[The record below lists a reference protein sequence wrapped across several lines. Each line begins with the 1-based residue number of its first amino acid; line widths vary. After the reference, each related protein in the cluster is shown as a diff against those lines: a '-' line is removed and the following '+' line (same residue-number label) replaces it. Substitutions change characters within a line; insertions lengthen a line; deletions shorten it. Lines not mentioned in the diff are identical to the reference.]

1 MSKYGIGRDV
11 GLIFCLCLCVT
22 VAENSQFY
30 ENSSD
35 LAGMIQGPF
44 RNPFFVAVALMA
56 LVILGVVVVP
66 RMQIDILPAFRKSA
80 MQILTLYP
88 GMPTE
93 VVEKDITSR
102 MERWTGQSNGILKQE
117 SKSLMGVSIVTNHYR
132 EDIDPAE
139 AMANTSAYAMSDMYY
154 QPPGTLPPMVQPFD
168 PTAST
173 PLMLLTASSDEKS
186 GKELYDVAY
195 YALRQMLSG
204 VKGIIA
210 PAAYGG
216 TKRRIHIYVDPL
228 MLEAYGLSQ
237 TQVNDAIKRNTT
249 MIPSGIAEIG
259 DINYSIDAQGM
270 IKEVADFNDIV
281 ISVKDGRA
289 IQVKDIGFAADA
301 AAIQTNIVRVDG
313 KNQVYLPIF
322 KRSGSNTIEAV
333 EAVQAALPKLK
344 ERLPDD
350 VQLNVIFDQ
359 SSYVRRSIS
368 GLMGAGLG
376 GLILV
381 AIVLLVFLGRLR
393 FALIAVLSV
402 PMSVLAALVA
412 LHAMGQG
419 LNSITL
425 GGIALALG
433 LLVDNAIVMLEDI
446 ERRMQ
451 AGSSSMDAAKAA
463 ASAMA
468 GPVLASTLAIVAVF
482 VPILFFTGIARDL
495 FGPLALTVTAC
506 MLASYVFSIAVVPL
520 LAGILLKGR
529 EQNEAKSSSF
539 LRLVERW
546 EARYGKRLTVSVKRP
561 ARLGVIVVGLTAF
574 ALVGSTQTGFELFPK
589 EDVGQLEV
597 QVRMPS
603 GTTLSATEGVI
614 AEMEELARQTM
625 GDDLQQIISNIGV
638 FYDLPAAY
646 TPNSGTQDAFIGIQ
660 LKENSSQATDDVARR
675 LRTQFLEQFP
685 GVELSFYSGGLMTA
699 ALNEGKPAPIDVRI
713 KGNKLEVLQD
723 IARQVRDT
731 LRYVE
736 GIRDARVLQRLDQP
750 TKEVDIDRERA
761 ARMGVDPVDA
771 IQNMVAAFS
780 STATFDKSFWID
792 EGNGNH
798 YYVGVT
804 YPEYAIDAEDVLGH
818 VLVTGA
824 DGGRPVPFRT
834 FSEVSNRST
843 AVEINHHDLSRVFN
857 VYANVDG
864 RDIGRTSLEIEDRL
878 KDIRENLPR
887 GYSMDFDGEVAVMR
901 SSFSNLGLGLAL
913 ALLFAYLIV
922 VPLFR
927 SFKQPIGMLIAF
939 PPALS
944 GVIALLWITGVPLSI
959 QALMGAIMVVGITVS
974 YGNLMVDRIN
984 ALRRDGI
991 PIDEAIAAGSRQRL
1005 RPILMTAITTVL
1017 GLLPTA
1023 MGWGGSQIN
1032 QPLALAV
1039 IGGTIMAAWLT
1050 LYIVPAGYRLF
1061 TSSES

>member
-1 MSKYGIGRDV
+1 MHTPDIH
-11 GLIFCLCLCVT
+11 
-22 VAENSQFY
+22 
-30 ENSSD
+30 
-35 LAGMIQGPF
+35 GMIKGPF
-44 RNPFFVAVALMA
+44 KNPFFVAVALIA
-56 LVILGVVVVP
+56 VIAVGLVVVP
-66 RMQIDILPAFRKSA
+66 KMQVDILPAFRKSA

-132 EDIDPAE
+132 SDIDPAE

-173 PLMLLTASSDEKS
+173 PLMLLTASSDVKS

-216 TKRRIHIYVDPL
+216 SKRRIHIYVDPV
-228 MLEAYGLSQ
+228 MLEAYNLSQ
-237 TQVNDAIKRNTT
+237 TQVNEAIKRNTT

-259 DINYSIDAQGM
+259 NINYSIDAQGM
-270 IKEVADFNDIV
+270 IKDVEDFNDIV
-281 ISVKDGRA
+281 VAMVDGRA

-333 EAVQAALPKLK
+333 EAVRAAIPKLK

-368 GLMGAGLG
+368 GLMFAGLG
-376 GLILV
+376 GLVLV
-381 AIVLLVFLGRLR
+381 ALILLLFLGNVR
-393 FALIAVLSV
+393 FASIAVFAIPL
-402 PMSVLAALVA
+402 SVLAALVA
-412 LHAMGQG
+412 LHGLGQG

-446 ERRMQ
+446 DRRMKL
-451 AGSSSMDAAKAA
+451 GLDSMSAAKE
-463 ASAMA
+463 SAISMA

-482 VPILFFTGIARDL
+482 VPILFFEGIARDL

-506 MLASYVFSIAVVPL
+506 MFASYIFSVAVVPL
-520 LAGILLKGR
+520 AAGL
-529 EQNEAKSSSF
+529 F
-539 LRLVERW
+539 LRNKPVSSKEKKQSGFNNALTRLEV
-546 EARYGKRLTVSVKRP
+546 RYENSLKKMVVRP
-561 ARLGVIVVGLTAF
+561 MFLGVIMVALTLMAGF
-574 ALVGSTQTGFELFPK
+574 GVTQTGYELFPK
-589 EDVGQLEV
+589 EDVGQLEI

-603 GTTLSATEGVI
+603 GTTLSSSENTI
-614 AEMEELARQTM
+614 AQMEEVVRNELGA
-625 GDDLQQIISNIGV
+625 DLNLVISNIGV

-646 TPNSGTQDAFIGIQ
+646 TPNSGTQDAFIGVQIV
-660 LKENSSQATDDVARR
+660 DDASISTFEYASR
-675 LRTQFLEQFP
+675 LRKRFLDKFP
-685 GVELSFYSGGLMTA
+685 GVELSFYTGGLMTA

-713 KGNKLEVLQD
+713 KGNKLEVLRD
-723 IARQVRDT
+723 IAEQVRDSI
-731 LRYVE
+731 R
-736 GIRDARVLQRLDQP
+736 GIDGVMDARVLQRLDQP

-771 IQNMVAAFS
+771 IKNMVAAFS

-804 YPEYAIDAEDVLGH
+804 YPEYAIDDNDVLGS
-818 VLVTGA
+818 VLVKNSL
-824 DGGRPVPFRT
+824 GGKPVPFRN
-834 FSEVSNRST
+834 FSVVRDRNT

-857 VYANVDG
+857 VYANIVG
-864 RDIGRTSLEIEDRL
+864 RDVGRASSEIEERIMS
-878 KDIRENLPR
+878 IRENLPR
-887 GYSMDFDGEVAVMR
+887 GYSMDLDGEVSVMR
-901 SSFSNLGLGLAL
+901 SSFANLGLGLGL

-927 SFKQPIGMLIAF
+927 SFKQPIGMLLAF
-939 PPALS
+939 PPALA
-944 GVIALLWITGVPLSI
+944 GVVGLLWATGTALSI

-974 YGNLMVDRIN
+974 YGNLLVDRIN
-984 ALRRDGI
+984 KLRAEGMPLEEALTQG
-991 PIDEAIAAGSRQRL
+991 ARQRL
-1005 RPILMTAITTVL
+1005 RPIIMTALTTIL

-1023 MGWGGSQIN
+1023 LGMGGSSIN
-1032 QPLALAV
+1032 EPLALAV
-1039 IGGTIMAAWLT
+1039 IGGTTMAAILT
-1050 LYIVPAGYRLF
+1050 LYVVPTGYRLF
-1061 TSSES
+1061 SKD

>member
-1 MSKYGIGRDV
+1 
-11 GLIFCLCLCVT
+11 
-22 VAENSQFY
+22 
-30 ENSSD
+30 
-35 LAGMIQGPF
+35 MIKGPF
-44 RNPFFVAVALMA
+44 KNPFLVAVILIAVIA
-56 LVILGVVVVP
+56 IGSVLVP
-66 RMQIDILPAFRKSA
+66 KMQVDILPVFRKSA

-117 SKSLMGVSIVTNHYR
+117 SKSLMGVSLVTNHYR
-132 EDIDPAE
+132 ADIDPAE

-173 PLMLLTASSDEKS
+173 PLMLLTASSDTKS

-216 TKRRIHIYVDPL
+216 SKRRIHIYVDPI
-228 MLEAYGLSQ
+228 MLEAYNLSS
-237 TQVNDAIKRNTT
+237 TVVNDAIKRNTT

-270 IKEVADFNDIV
+270 IKDVEDFNDIV
-281 ISVKDGRA
+281 VAMVDGKA

-333 EAVQAALPKLK
+333 EAVQAALPQLK
-344 ERLPDD
+344 ERLPKD
-350 VQLNVIFDQ
+350 VNLNVIFDQ

-368 GLMGAGLG
+368 GLMFAGLG

-381 AIVLLVFLGRLR
+381 AFVLFVFLGNIR
-393 FALIAVLSV
+393 FASIAVFVIPLSVLTALIALYGF
-402 PMSVLAALVA
+402 
-412 LHAMGQG
+412 GQG

-433 LLVDNAIVMLEDI
+433 LLVDNSIVMLEDI
-446 ERRMQ
+446 DRRI
-451 AGSSSMDAAKAA
+451 SSGLDSMTAAKEA

-468 GPVLASTLAIVAVF
+468 APVLASTLAIVAVF
-482 VPILFFTGIARDL
+482 VPILFFEGIARDL

-506 MLASYVFSIAVVPL
+506 MCASYVFSIAVVPL
-520 LAGILLKGR
+520 SAGLLMKNRTPNASSKVTISGFNR
-529 EQNEAKSSSF
+529 ALGSLELTYEKS
-539 LRLVERW
+539 L
-546 EARYGKRLTVSVKRP
+546 KKMIKRP
-561 ARLGVIVVGLTAF
+561 IFVGAIMIALTA
-574 ALVGSTQTGFELFPK
+574 LMVIGVGETGYELFPK
-589 EDVGQLEV
+589 EDVGQLEI

-603 GTTLSATEGVI
+603 GTTLSASEMNIASMEGIVR
-614 AEMEELARQTM
+614 EEL
-625 GDDLQQIISNIGV
+625 GEDLNLVISNIGV

-646 TPNSGTQDAFIGIQ
+646 TPNSGTQDAFIGVQ
-660 LKENSSQATDDVARR
+660 LKDNASISTDEYAAR
-675 LRTQFLEQFP
+675 LRSRITQAYP
-685 GVELSFYSGGLMTA
+685 GVELSFYTGGLMTA

-713 KGNKLEVLQD
+713 KGNKLEVLRD
-723 IARQVRDT
+723 IAEQVRDEI
-731 LRYVE
+731 RKVD
-736 GIRDARVLQRLDQP
+736 GIVDARVLQRLDQP

-771 IQNMVAAFS
+771 IKNMVAAFS

-804 YPEYAIDAEDVLGH
+804 YPEYEIDGEDVLGS
-818 VLVTGA
+818 VLVSSSLT
-824 DGGRPVPFRT
+824 DKPIPFRN
-834 FSEVSNRST
+834 FSIVRDKNT
-843 AVEINHHDLSRVFN
+843 AVEINHHNLSRVYN
-857 VYANVDG
+857 VYANVEG
-864 RDIGRTSLEIEDRL
+864 RDVGRTSADIEERLSEI
-878 KDIRENLPR
+878 KSNLPA
-887 GYSMDFDGEVAVMR
+887 GYTMDLDGEVSVMR
-901 SSFSNLGLGLAL
+901 SSFANLGLGLFL

-927 SFKQPIGMLIAF
+927 SFRQPVGMLIAF
-939 PPALS
+939 PPALA
-944 GVIALLWITGVPLSI
+944 GVVGLLYVTGTPLSI
-959 QALMGAIMVVGITVS
+959 QALMGSIMVVGITVS
-974 YGNLMVDRIN
+974 YGNLLVDRIN
-984 ALRRDGI
+984 KLRTEGMSLEEALT
-991 PIDEAIAAGSRQRL
+991 EGSRQRL
-1005 RPILMTAITTVL
+1005 RPIIMTALTTVL

-1023 MGWGGSQIN
+1023 IGFGGSSIN
-1032 QPLALAV
+1032 EPLALAV
-1039 IGGTIMAAWLT
+1039 IGGTSMAALLT
-1050 LYIVPAGYRLF
+1050 LYVVPVGYRFFSKPELK
-1061 TSSES
+1061 

>member
-1 MSKYGIGRDV
+1 
-11 GLIFCLCLCVT
+11 
-22 VAENSQFY
+22 
-30 ENSSD
+30 
-35 LAGMIQGPF
+35 MIKGPF
-44 RNPFFVAVALMA
+44 KNPFFVAVVLIAVVA
-56 LVILGVVVVP
+56 IGCVVVP
-66 RMQIDILPAFRKSA
+66 KMQVDILPAFRKSA

-132 EDIDPAE
+132 SDIDPAE

-173 PLMLLTASSDEKS
+173 PLMLLTASSDVKS

-216 TKRRIHIYVDPL
+216 SKRRIHIYVDPM

-237 TQVNDAIKRNTT
+237 TLVNDAIKRNTT

-259 DINYSIDAQGM
+259 DVNYSIDAQGM
-270 IKEVADFNDIV
+270 IKDVEDFNDIV
-281 ISVKDGRA
+281 VAMIDGKA

-333 EAVQAALPKLK
+333 EAVRAAIPKLK

-368 GLMGAGLG
+368 GLMFAGLG

-381 AIVLLVFLGRLR
+381 ALVLLLFLGNFR
-393 FALIAVLSV
+393 FATIAVMAIPL
-402 PMSVLAALVA
+402 SVLAALVA
-412 LHAMGQG
+412 LHGMGQG

-446 ERRMQ
+446 DRRMKLG
-451 AGSSSMDAAKAA
+451 ADSMSAAKEA
-463 ASAMA
+463 ASSMA

-482 VPILFFTGIARDL
+482 VPILFFEGIARDL

-506 MLASYVFSIAVVPL
+506 MFASYIFSIAVVPL
-520 LAGILLKGR
+520 AAGLFLKGR
-529 EQNEAKSSSF
+529 TAAKEIKPTLFNRFMGGIESSYDNS
-539 LRLVERW
+539 LRSW
-546 EARYGKRLTVSVKRP
+546 VKRP
-561 ARLGVIVVGLTAF
+561 GFLSLILLCLVIF
-574 ALVGSTQTGFELFPK
+574 AGYGATQTGYELFPK
-589 EDVGQLEV
+589 EDVGQLEI
-597 QVRMPS
+597 QVRLPS
-603 GTTLSATEGVI
+603 GTTLSDSESTI
-614 AEMEELARQTM
+614 ARMEDVVRDEL
-625 GDDLQQIISNIGV
+625 GPDLNLIIANIGV

-646 TPNSGTQDAFIGIQ
+646 TPNSGTQDAFIGVQ
-660 LKENSSQATDDVARR
+660 LIDGAALSTDEYARR
-675 LRTQFLEQFP
+675 LRRIFTQKFP
-685 GVELSFYSGGLMTA
+685 GVELSFYTGGLMTA

-713 KGNKLEVLQD
+713 KGNKLEVLREL
-723 IARQVRDT
+723 AEQVRDS
-731 LRYVE
+731 
-736 GIRDARVLQRLDQP
+736 IRTVNGVFDARVLQRLDQP

-771 IQNMVAAFS
+771 IKNMVAAFS

-804 YPEYAIDAEDVLGH
+804 YPEYAIDSDDVLGN
-818 VLVTGA
+818 VLVTSTTTGKSI
-824 DGGRPVPFRT
+824 PFRN
-834 FSEVSNRST
+834 FSVVRDRNT

-864 RDIGRTSLEIEDRL
+864 RDVGRTSADIEE
-878 KDIRENLPR
+878 KIKGIRDNLPR
-887 GYSMDFDGEVAVMR
+887 GYSMELDGEVNVMR
-901 SSFSNLGLGLAL
+901 SSFANLGLGLAL

-927 SFKQPIGMLIAF
+927 SFKQPISMLIAF
-939 PPALS
+939 PPALA
-944 GVIALLWITGVPLSI
+944 GVVGLLWVTGTALSI

-974 YGNLMVDRIN
+974 YGNLLVDRIN
-984 ALRRDGI
+984 KLRLEGLSLD
-991 PIDEAIAAGSRQRL
+991 DAIQEGSTQRL
-1005 RPILMTAITTVL
+1005 RPIIMTALTTIL

-1023 MGWGGSQIN
+1023 LGWGGSSIN
-1032 QPLALAV
+1032 EPLALSV
-1039 IGGTIMAAWLT
+1039 IGGTAMAAILT
-1050 LYIVPAGYRLF
+1050 LYVVPTGYRLF
-1061 TSSES
+1061 SKSEVE